1 MPATSKVTLKRK
13 QTAQKIKK
21 TKGVTKL
28 RELQRHARC
37 KVLQSRW
44 ECPQRADKP
53 VAKAWPAH
61 ELHFF
66 DAPLKMTS
74 PLLKEVMIAR
84 GWRYKCN
91 PCHGTFDEDRG
102 TTFFVDEFEASVRGV
117 TPQKAFGK
125 GGTVQDGYR
134 LKTRVLPKHALWYLG
149 FLPYR
154 APGQDSER
162 QRFRDNFPRIVA
174 RHGHCLNGEPG
185 NYRIAKFPG
194 TERALTKI
202 NLTKAF
208 TDKPWYPTAYVLP
221 EERNSFQQKIRESPG
236 TYWIGKPGND
246 YGGKGICVW
255 KATDPDLTKVA
266 RESDGRKQ
274 SIVQS
279 YLADPLLIGGYK
291 SHMRIHL
298 MITNLNP
305 LQAYVQEN
313 GQCLFAT
320 KPYTLS
326 SKTLGALFDPPS
338 HVTNMCLN
346 ATPENATNYLKHKP
360 VVGKGQ
366 QIRMH
371 EFVKHLEDTN
381 SSFDKD
387 KMWNQILK
395 IAADTVRY
403 IGSCPNVTT
412 SNGKLVP
419 DRHFEVFGMDLMM
432 DKNLKVWMCEV
443 NTDPGMGY
451 PDEMVLGEK
460 NPDYDKELCACK
472 ESLHDMFNLLG
483 LDAERPQPK
492 AHGSL
497 RRWFKLDFADL

>member
-1 MPATSKVTLKRK
+1 V
-13 QTAQKIKK
+13 
-21 TKGVTKL
+21 TKGTAGSL
-28 RELQRHARC
+28 RR
-37 KVLQSRW
+37 
-44 ECPQRADKP
+44 PQRANKS
-53 VAKAWPAH
+53 VGKAWPTS
-61 ELHFF
+61 ELHFY

-74 PLLKEVMIAR
+74 PLLKEVMLAR
-84 GWRYKCN
+84 GWRYKCDA
-91 PCHGTFDEDRG
+91 CHATFDEDRG
-102 TTFFVDEFEASVRGV
+102 TTFFVNEFEASVRGQ
-117 TPQKAFGK
+117 TPLKAFGRA
-125 GGTVQDGYR
+125 GAVQDGYR
-134 LKTRVLPKHALWYLG
+134 LKARALPRHALWYLG

-154 APGQDSER
+154 APGQDCER
-162 QRFRDNFPRIVA
+162 QRYRDNFPRIVVK
-174 RHGHCLNGEPG
+174 HGQCLQGESG

-202 NLTKAF
+202 SLTDGF
-208 TDKPWYPTAYVLP
+208 RGKPWYPTAYILP
-221 EERNSFQQKIRESPG
+221 QEKDAFLEKTRDSPG

-255 KATDPDLTKVA
+255 KASDPDLAKIVSETEGCAK
-266 RESDGRKQ
+266 

-305 LQAYVQEN
+305 LQAYIQEN

-326 SKTLGALFDPPS
+326 SKTLGASFDPPS

-366 QIRMH
+366 QIRMLQ
-371 EFVKHLEDTN
+371 FVKHLEEN
-381 SSFDKD
+381 HPSFDKE
-387 KMWNQILK
+387 KMWNQILH
-395 IAADTVRY
+395 IAAETVRH
-403 IGSCPNVTT
+403 IASCKSV
-412 SNGKLVP
+412 SRYGKLRP

-432 DKNLKVWMCEV
+432 DKKFKVWMCEV

-451 PDEMVLGEK
+451 PDELVLGK
-460 NPDYDKELCACK
+460 RNPDYNKELQACR

-483 LDAERPQPK
+483 LDAKRSQPK

-497 RRWFKLDFADL
+497 RRWFKVDFSEPQ

>member
-1 MPATSKVTLKRK
+1 MPASKVNVKKAKGMTKLNVQRSMRNV
-13 QTAQKIKK
+13 KK
-21 TKGVTKL
+21 TEGVTKP
-28 RELQRHARC
+28 
-37 KVLQSRW
+37 V
-44 ECPQRADKP
+44 RADKS
-53 VAKAWPAH
+53 VGKAWPVR

-84 GWRYKCN
+84 GWRYKDDA
-91 PCHGTFDEDRG
+91 CHATFDEEKG
-102 TTFFVDEFEASVRGV
+102 TTFYVNEFEASVRGLSPLKV
-117 TPQKAFGK
+117 FGK
-125 GGTVQDGYR
+125 KGAVQDGYK
-134 LKTRVLPKHALWYLG
+134 LKTRVLPKHALWYMG

-154 APGQDSER
+154 APGQDMER
-162 QRFRDNFPRIVA
+162 QRFRDNIPRIVVK
-174 RHGHCLNGEPG
+174 HGHCLRGEAG

-208 TDKPWYPTAYVLP
+208 KDKSWYPQAFVMP
-221 EERNSFQQKIRESPG
+221 QERSAFQKKVRESPN

-255 KATDPDLTKVA
+255 KATDPDLVKVA
-266 RESDGRKQ
+266 RESEGKKQ
-274 SIVQS
+274 SIIQS

-305 LQAYVQEN
+305 LEAFVQEN
-313 GQCLFAT
+313 GQCLFST

-326 SKTLGALFDPPS
+326 GKTLGATFDPPA

-346 ATPENATNYLKHKP
+346 ATAENATNYLKSKP
-360 VVGKGQ
+360 VVGAGQ

-371 EFVKHLEDTN
+371 EFVKHLEETDP
-381 SSFDKD
+381 SFDKNV
-387 KMWNQILK
+387 MWNQILH
-395 IAADTVRY
+395 IAAETASY
-403 IGSCPNVTT
+403 IATSPNITGH
-412 SNGKLVP
+412 GKLVP

-451 PDEMVLGEK
+451 PDEMVLGK
-460 NPDYDKELCACK
+460 RNPDYNKELQACT

-483 LDAERPQPK
+483 LDAERSQPK

-497 RRWFKLDFADL
+497 RRWFKVDCSGHS